1 MENNDYHIPVMLQEC
16 IDGLEIKPEGVYVD
30 VTLGGAG
37 HSRLIASK
45 LTTGTLYSFDQD
57 DEAIANASGIDNLIP
72 VKANFAHLR
81 KFLRLHGVTKVDG
94 ILADLGV
101 SSHQIDCPERGF
113 SYRYPEEKLDM
124 RMSTQ
129 ISLTAADV
137 LNTYSEQELHK
148 IFGIYGELK
157 NAKSLASAVV
167 RGRISSEYVII
178 QDFLDATEDFISTKT
193 RAKYLAQVFQ
203 ALRIEVNQEMAVLEE
218 MLFQTAEVLNP
229 GGLLVVMSYHSLE
242 DRLVKNFI
250 QKGKFKGELEKDFYG
265 NPIRPLEQ
273 VNRKLIVASD
283 TEIARNKRAR
293 SAKLRIARRIDE
305 DKWQRT

>member
-1 MENNDYHIPVMLQEC
+1 MENSSYHIPVMLQQC
-16 IDGLEIKPEGVYVD
+16 IEGLEIKPGGTYVD

-57 DEAIANASGIDNLIP
+57 DEAIVNASGIENLVP
-72 VKANFAHLR
+72 VKANFGHLK
-81 KFLRLHGVTKVDG
+81 KFLRLNGVKKVDG

-137 LNTYSEQELHK
+137 LNTYSEKDLHK

-157 NAKSLASAVV
+157 NAKGLASAVV
-167 RGRISSEYVII
+167 RGRVSQDYEVI
-178 QDFLDATEDFISTKT
+178 QDFLDAAEGFISVKT

-203 ALRIEVNQEMAVLEE
+203 ALRIEVNQEMHVLEE
-218 MLFQTAEVLNP
+218 MLFQSAEVLNP

-250 QKGKFKGELEKDFYG
+250 QKGKFKGELEKDFFG

-273 VNRKLIVASD
+273 VNRKLITASD
-283 TEIARNKRAR
+283 EEIATNKRAR
-293 SAKLRIARRIDE
+293 SAKLRIARRIE
-305 DKWQRT
+305 EEEWQRT